1 LVLAVQGQQQA
12 RQVAQEVILFFQ
24 PSHLVA
30 VAAAALEIHHR
41 PEEMAGL
48 AAARRATV
56 LRSQAE
62 LEIPH
67 LQAHHKVTMAVMMLA
82 VLVRHFKRLVAVG
95 QVLLAQI
102 VVLEL
107 AARVLHHHILAHR

>member
-1 LVLAVQGQQQA
+1 LALAVQGQQQA

-48 AAARRATV
+48 AAVRGQTV

-67 LQAHHKVTMAVMMLA
+67 LQARHKVTMAAMTP
-82 VLVRHFKRLVAVG
+82 
-95 QVLLAQI
+95 AQI
-102 VVLEL
+102 Q
-107 AARVLHHHILAHR
+107 RHI